1 MTAQDTEM
9 AAQDTTTTVDAAIGA
24 VFEMVGGVW
33 TFKTLAAA
41 VELGLFGALAGCQK
55 ATKEELE
62 ADLGLPE
69 RPADVLL
76 AACTSLG
83 LLEKDGDHYRNSA
96 LSEAVLVPERP
107 DYLGGA
113 VTYFDTR
120 GWRGWG
126 RLAEALRTNRPTT
139 WDPDVQ
145 DSPFAAEDQEMLGQ
159 FFGAIHN
166 LSRSIARA
174 VANAYDFSGHD
185 RLLDVGAGSG
195 SFPIELCRAYPG
207 LTATCYD
214 LPHVVPLAQAEIDKA
229 GMADRITTVTG
240 DFFADEQLPGGHDV
254 ALLSAI
260 LHDWD
265 EDTGRML
272 LAKCHDALP
281 PGGAL
286 LISEMLLDDDRT
298 GPPSAALMGLN
309 MLVETEGGRNYAET
323 EYRDWLLDAGF
334 REVTRVPCGPGLV
347 EDLLVA
353 RA

>member
-1 MTAQDTEM
+1 MTAQDTAM
-9 AAQDTTTTVDAAIGA
+9 SVDAATEA
-24 VFEMVGGVW
+24 VFEMVAGVW
-33 TFKTLAAA
+33 AFKTLAAA
-41 VELGLFGALAGCQK
+41 VELGVFEALAGGQT
-55 ATKEELE
+55 ATKEELQ
-62 ADLGLPE
+62 AALGLPE
-69 RPADVLL
+69 RPADMLL
-76 AACTSLG
+76 AACTALG
-83 LLEKDGDHYRNSA
+83 LLEKHGESYRNSPIA
-96 LSEAVLVPERP
+96 ETALVPDRP

-126 RLAEALRTNRPTT
+126 RLTEALRTDRPTT

-145 DSPFAAEDQEMLGQ
+145 DSPFAAEDQQMLGQ
-159 FFGAIHN
+159 FWGAIHN

-174 VANAYDFSGHD
+174 VADAYDFSGHD

-207 LTATCYD
+207 LQATCYD

-229 GMADRITTVTG
+229 GMADRIATVAG
-240 DFFADEQLPGGHDV
+240 DFFVDEQLPDGHDV

-281 PGGAL
+281 PGGVL
-286 LISEMLLDDDRT
+286 LISEMLLDHDRT
-298 GPPSAALMGLN
+298 GPPPAALMGLN
-309 MLVETEGGRNYAET
+309 MLVETEGGRNYAEG
-323 EYRDWLLDAGF
+323 EYREWLLDAGF
-334 REVTRVPCGPGLV
+334 REVTRVQCGSGLV